1 RTFHTGGVATAT
13 AAATSIKAENTGK
26 VVFKEIKILENKE
39 TQEKIVVS
47 QSAKI
52 LIGNYDYEIASG
64 SILKVEEGQEVKPG
78 DILVTFDPYHI
89 PIIANQDGRIEY
101 RELYVKENFD
111 EKYNVT
117 EYMAIKTVESGD
129 SNPRVVIFDE
139 EGNAKESYSIPFG
152 AYLMVREGESVKTGQ
167 IIAKIIKEGEGT
179 KDITGGLPRIQ
190 ELFEARNPKGK
201 AILSEI
207 EGKVEVTG
215 RKKKGMRVIIIR
227 STSDTENF
235 KEYLAPVGEHLVVT
249 DGMLIKAGDKITDGA
264 ISPFDVLNIKGLVA
278 AEQFILESVQQV
290 YRDQGVTVNDKHIEI
305 IVKQMF
311 KKVRIVESGASLFLE
326 DEVVEKRVVELENNK
341 LRAEGK
347 AE

>member
-1 RTFHTGGVATAT
+1 GTHEGIEVAELVSDGQVIEKLSERLIGRVPAEDVVYEGEVIARRNEMFTKEQIARITELEIKKIKIRSPLTCDLEKGVCQKCYGMDLANHKEILLGEAVGVIAAQSIGEPGTQLTMRTFHTGGVATAT

-26 VVFKEIKILENKE
+26 VVFKDIKLLENQE

-64 SILKVEEGQEVKPG
+64 SILIVEEGQEVKPG
-78 DILVTFDPYHI
+78 DVLVTFDPYHI

-139 EGNAKESYSIPFG
+139 DGTAKESYSIPFG
-152 AYLMVREGESVKTGQ
+152 AYLMVREGESVRTGQ

-179 KDITGGLPRIQ
+179 K
-190 ELFEARNPKGK
+190 
-201 AILSEI
+201 
-207 EGKVEVTG
+207 
-215 RKKKGMRVIIIR
+215 
-227 STSDTENF
+227 
-235 KEYLAPVGEHLVVT
+235 
-249 DGMLIKAGDKITDGA
+249 
-264 ISPFDVLNIKGLVA
+264 
-278 AEQFILESVQQV
+278 
-290 YRDQGVTVNDKHIEI
+290 
-305 IVKQMF
+305 
-311 KKVRIVESGASLFLE
+311 
-326 DEVVEKRVVELENNK
+326 
-341 LRAEGK
+341 
-347 AE
+347 